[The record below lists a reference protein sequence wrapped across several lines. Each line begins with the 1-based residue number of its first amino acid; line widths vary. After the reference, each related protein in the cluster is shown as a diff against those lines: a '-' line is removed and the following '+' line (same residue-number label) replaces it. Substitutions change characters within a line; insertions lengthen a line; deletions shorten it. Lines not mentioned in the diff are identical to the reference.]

1 VVARLDDAAAASSSP
16 VPRIRHRRLDNA
28 SRPALAILPGTAFE
42 TTLAASGGLLVFSF
56 GLDVVGG
63 DPSSAVDFAI
73 DLERQ
78 DGWQTIFQER
88 VASSAV
94 GWHDRFVELEA
105 LERPGFHLRFR
116 TDVGAWAAP
125 GNSRALWGGVSILG
139 VPADEAGDPEG
150 RPSILLISLDTL
162 GADYLG
168 SFAGEADA
176 SPDIDAFLGESFS
189 FRRAYAQYGSTFPSQ
204 SSLFSALYPI
214 HHGRYKRARPALE
227 SLVSRLAGA
236 GYFTAAFTENAWVG
250 SAFGFARGFDWYDDG
265 VSKGPL
271 AFSNRHGE
279 DTFRRAGDWLERHG
293 RTTRFFLFVH
303 TYEVHAPYTPEAGA
317 PRALADRLTPNDD
330 RVFDHKEMVASI
342 IRHNR
347 GGEIRGLDA
356 LVGDLLERID
366 RIGLAD
372 DTIVV
377 LTSDH
382 GDQFGEHGK
391 LGHGASLHNRIL
403 HVPLAFRWP
412 GRIPAGESREPVQL
426 VDVLPTLLELAGM
439 EVPEA
444 IDGRSL
450 AASFAGR
457 GPSARAAF
465 SELRLDTNECV
476 RFGGGPSCTHA
487 RYAVQTGRFKYVR
500 SELPAYEQLHDLEA
514 DPLES
519 RDVGAR
525 HPEELARHRRLLEEY
540 LATTGDRV
548 DGPTAD
554 DRDATDDITRER
566 LRALGAQP
574 SSRFAYFTTR
584 VFTPARS
591 KFTLSFWEGP
601 LPATERMTPTPKC
614 GWRTRR
620 PGATPTAS
628 PGSVWA

>member
-1 VVARLDDAAAASSSP
+1 VA
-16 VPRIRHRRLDNA
+16 VE
-28 SRPALAILPGTAFE
+28 PGTTFE
-42 TTLAASGGLLVFSF
+42 TTLAASGGLLGFSF
-56 GLDVVGG
+56 GLDVVNA

-78 DGWQTIFQER
+78 GGWQTIFQER

-105 LERPGFHLRFR
+105 SDEPEAHLRFR

-125 GNSRALWGGVSILG
+125 RNARVFWGGVSILG
-139 VPADEAGDPEG
+139 APDNEASDPDR

-168 SFAGEADA
+168 WFDGEADA
-176 SPDIDAFLGESFS
+176 SPNIDSFLGGSFS

-236 GYFTAAFTENAWVG
+236 GYFTAAFTENAWIG

-265 VSKGPL
+265 VSTGL
-271 AFSNRHGE
+271 MAFSSRHGE

-303 TYEVHAPYTPEAGA
+303 TYEVHAPYTPAAGA
-317 PRALADRLTPNDD
+317 PRMLADRLTPNDD
-330 RVFDHKEMVASI
+330 RVFDNKKMVASI

-347 GGEIRGLDA
+347 GGRDLEAADVARYRALHVGEIRGLDA

-372 DTIVV
+372 DTLVV

-412 GRIPAGESREPVQL
+412 GRIPVGESREPVQL
-426 VDVLPTLLELAGM
+426 VDVLPTVLELAGIQ
-439 EVPEA
+439 VPEA

-465 SELRLDTNECV
+465 SEMRLDTSECV
-476 RFGGGPSCTHA
+476 RFGGRASCPHA

-525 HPEELARHRRLLEEY
+525 YPEELARHRRLLEEY
-540 LATTGDRV
+540 LTTTGDRV
-548 DGPTAD
+548 EGPTAED
-554 DRDATDDITRER
+554 PDAVDGVTLER
-566 LRALGAQP
+566 LRALG
-574 SSRFAYFTTR
+574 Y
-584 VFTPARS
+584 V
-591 KFTLSFWEGP
+591 E
-601 LPATERMTPTPKC
+601 
-614 GWRTRR
+614 
-620 PGATPTAS
+620 
-628 PGSVWA
+628 